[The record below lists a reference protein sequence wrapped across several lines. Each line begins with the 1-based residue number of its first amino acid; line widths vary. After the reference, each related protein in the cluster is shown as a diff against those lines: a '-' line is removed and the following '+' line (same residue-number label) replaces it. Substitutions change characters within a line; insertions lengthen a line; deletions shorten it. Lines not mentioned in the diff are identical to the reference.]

1 LAQRLAKIAT
11 EIERTGTYTLTT
23 DELHFGAKTAWRNA
37 ARCIGRIQWNKL
49 ELQDARHVKNTE
61 EMFDA
66 LCNHIKFATN
76 GGNLRYK

>member
-1 LAQRLAKIAT
+1 LVKRLTEIET

-23 DELHFGAKTAWRNA
+23 DELHFGAKSAWRNA

-49 ELQDARHVKNTE
+49 ELQDARHVKSTK

-66 LCNHIKFATN
+66 ICKHLLLATN
-76 GGNLRYK
+76 GGNLKY